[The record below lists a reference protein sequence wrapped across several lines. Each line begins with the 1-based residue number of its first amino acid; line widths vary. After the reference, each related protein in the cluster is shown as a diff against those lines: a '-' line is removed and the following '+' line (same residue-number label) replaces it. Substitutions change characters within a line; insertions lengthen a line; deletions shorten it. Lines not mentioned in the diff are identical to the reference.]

1 MAGAEVTMPVY
12 LKVAEAAA
20 MMGLSVSGVKRIP
33 PEELPYTR
41 VARRGDRRYH
51 VDDVRRYLAARRVDG
66 R

>member
-1 MAGAEVTMPVY
+1 MAGGEVIVY

-20 MMGLSVSGVKRIP
+20 AMGLSVSAVKRISP
-33 PEELPYTR
+33 ADLPYTR
-41 VARRGDRRYH
+41 VASRGDRRYH